1 MIKLSDHFDTKRL
14 IQYTFPS
21 IMMMIFTSIYSI
33 VDGFFVSNYAGKTPF
48 AAVNFIMPV
57 LMIVGCVGFI
67 FGTGGSALIA
77 VLLGEKRR
85 DKANEVFTQNIVVSA
100 LIGAVLAIITFI
112 ATPKLAALMGAEGQ
126 LLSDSVLYCRI
137 NLLSL
142 PFFVLQFHFQ
152 CLFATAE
159 KPRLGL
165 IVTVAAGSANIILD
179 FVFVG
184 IFKWALVGAAAATVI
199 SQIVG
204 GLAPLIYFG
213 RKNTSLLRLTK
224 FHFNGKALLK
234 TLTNGSSEFL
244 SNVSMSLVS
253 MLYNIQLLRYSGENG
268 VAAYGV
274 LMYVGM
280 IFQSIF
286 IGYAVGSAPIVS
298 YNYGAERYDEL
309 KNLKKR
315 GTSIIIASS
324 IMMLLFGEIFGKPF
338 SRVFVGYDEELLDIT
353 AHAFAIFSF
362 SFLFSG
368 YSIFGS
374 SFFTALNNGLISA
387 LISVLRTLVFQV
399 LFVLILPIFLGLD
412 GVWLSIIGAEVASVL
427 VTLTFMIKLKKRY
440 NY

>member
-1 MIKLSDHFDTKRL
+1 M
-14 IQYTFPS
+14 
-21 IMMMIFTSIYSI
+21 
-33 VDGFFVSNYAGKTPF
+33 
-48 AAVNFIMPV
+48 
-57 LMIVGCVGFI
+57 
-67 FGTGGSALIA
+67 
-77 VLLGEKRR
+77 
-85 DKANEVFTQNIVVSA
+85 
-100 LIGAVLAIITFI
+100 
-112 ATPKLAALMGAEGQ
+112 
-126 LLSDSVLYCRI
+126 
-137 NLLSL
+137 
-142 PFFVLQFHFQ
+142 LQFHFQ

-184 IFKWALVGAAAATVI
+184 IFKWALVGAAVATVI

-427 VTLTFMIKLKKRY
+427 VTQTFMIKLKKRY

>member
-14 IQYTFPS
+14 IKYTFPS

-100 LIGAVLAIITFI
+100 LIGALLAIITFV
-112 ATPKLAALMGAEGQ
+112 ATPRLAALMGAEGQ

-253 MLYNIQLLRYSGENG
+253 MLYNIQLLKYSGENG

-298 YNYGAERYDEL
+298 YNYGAEHYDEL

-324 IMMLLFGEIFGKPF
+324 IMMLLFGEIFGRPF
-338 SRVFVGYDEELLDIT
+338 SRVFVGYDEELLEIT

-387 LISVLRTLVFQV
+387 LNSVLRTLVFQV
-399 LFVLILPIFLGLD
+399 LFVLILPIFFGLD
-412 GVWLSIIGAEVASVL
+412 GVWLSIIGAEVAAVF
-427 VTLTFMIKLKKRY
+427 VTITFMIKLKKRY

>member
-14 IQYTFPS
+14 LRYTFPS

-112 ATPKLAALMGAEGQ
+112 ATPKLAALMCSEGQ

-137 NLLSL
+137 ILLSL

-184 IFKWALVGAAAATVI
+184 IFKWALVGAAVATVI

-427 VTLTFMIKLKKRY
+427 VTQTFMIKLKKRY

>member
-14 IQYTFPS
+14 IKYTFPS

-100 LIGAVLAIITFI
+100 LIGALLAIITFV

-253 MLYNIQLLRYSGENG
+253 MIYNIQLLRYSGENG

-298 YNYGAERYDEL
+298 YNYGAEHYDEL

-315 GTSIIIASS
+315 GTSIIVASS
-324 IMMLLFGEIFGKPF
+324 IMMLLFGELFGRPF
-338 SRVFVGYDEELLDIT
+338 SRVFVGYDEELLEIT
-353 AHAFAIFSF
+353 SHAFAIFSF

-387 LISVLRTLVFQV
+387 LNSVLRTLVFQV
-399 LFVLILPIFLGLD
+399 LFVLILPIFFGLD
-412 GVWLSIIGAEVASVL
+412 GVWLSIIGAEVAAVF
-427 VTLTFMIKLKKRY
+427 VTITFMIKLKKRY

>member
-14 IQYTFPS
+14 LKYTFPS

-224 FHFNGKALLK
+224 FHFNGKSLLK

-399 LFVLILPIFLGLD
+399 LFVLILPIFFGLD

>member
-14 IQYTFPS
+14 LKYTFPS

-85 DKANEVFTQNIVVSA
+85 DKANEVFTQNIVISA
-100 LIGAVLAIITFI
+100 LLGAVLAIITFI

-137 NLLSL
+137 NLISL

-224 FHFNGKALLK
+224 FHFNGKSLLK

-274 LMYVGM
+274 LIYVGM

-399 LFVLILPIFLGLD
+399 LFVLILPIFFGLD
-412 GVWLSIIGAEVASVL
+412 GIWLSIIGAEVASVL

>member
-14 IQYTFPS
+14 LRYTFPS

-100 LIGAVLAIITFI
+100 LIGAVLAIITLI
-112 ATPKLAALMGAEGQ
+112 STPKLAALMCSEGQ

-137 NLLSL
+137 ILLSL

-184 IFKWALVGAAAATVI
+184 IFKWALVGAAVATVI

-427 VTLTFMIKLKKRY
+427 VTQTFMIKLKKRY

>member
-1 MIKLSDHFDTKRL
+1 M
-14 IQYTFPS
+14 
-21 IMMMIFTSIYSI
+21 
-33 VDGFFVSNYAGKTPF
+33 
-48 AAVNFIMPV
+48 
-57 LMIVGCVGFI
+57 
-67 FGTGGSALIA
+67 
-77 VLLGEKRR
+77 
-85 DKANEVFTQNIVVSA
+85 
-100 LIGAVLAIITFI
+100 
-112 ATPKLAALMGAEGQ
+112 
-126 LLSDSVLYCRI
+126 
-137 NLLSL
+137 
-142 PFFVLQFHFQ
+142 
-152 CLFATAE
+152 
-159 KPRLGL
+159 
-165 IVTVAAGSANIILD
+165 
-179 FVFVG
+179 
-184 IFKWALVGAAAATVI
+184 
-199 SQIVG
+199 
-204 GLAPLIYFG
+204 
-213 RKNTSLLRLTK
+213 LRLTK
-224 FHFNGKALLK
+224 FHFNGKSLLK

-399 LFVLILPIFLGLD
+399 LFVLILPIFFGLD

>member
-14 IQYTFPS
+14 LKYTFPS

-165 IVTVAAGSANIILD
+165 IVTVAAGSANIILV

-399 LFVLILPIFLGLD
+399 LFVLILPIFFGLD

>member
-137 NLLSL
+137 NLMSL

-399 LFVLILPIFLGLD
+399 LFVLILPSFFGLD

>member
-14 IQYTFPS
+14 LKYTFPS

-85 DKANEVFTQNIVVSA
+85 DKANEVFTQNIVISA
-100 LIGAVLAIITFI
+100 LLGAVLAIITFI

-137 NLLSL
+137 NLISL

-224 FHFNGKALLK
+224 FHFSGKSLLK

-399 LFVLILPIFLGLD
+399 LFVLILPIFFGLD
-412 GVWLSIIGAEVASVL
+412 GIWLSIIGAEVASVL

>member
-126 LLSDSVLYCRI
+126 LLYDSVLYCRI

-338 SRVFVGYDEELLDIT
+338 SRVFVGYDEELLEIT

-399 LFVLILPIFLGLD
+399 LFVLILPSFFGLN

>member
-14 IQYTFPS
+14 LKYTFPS

-85 DKANEVFTQNIVVSA
+85 DKANEVFTQNIVISA
-100 LIGAVLAIITFI
+100 LLGAVLAIITFI

-137 NLLSL
+137 NLISL

-224 FHFNGKALLK
+224 FHFNGKSLLK

-399 LFVLILPIFLGLD
+399 LFVLILPIFFGLD

>member
-14 IQYTFPS
+14 LRYTFPS

-137 NLLSL
+137 ILLSL

-184 IFKWALVGAAAATVI
+184 IFKWALVGAAVATVI

-427 VTLTFMIKLKKRY
+427 VTQTFMIKLKKRY

>member
-14 IQYTFPS
+14 IKYTFPS

-85 DKANEVFTQNIVVSA
+85 DKANEVFTQNIVISA

-399 LFVLILPIFLGLD
+399 LFVLILPIFFGLD

>member
-100 LIGAVLAIITFI
+100 LFGAVLAIITFI

-137 NLLSL
+137 NLMSL

-399 LFVLILPIFLGLD
+399 LFVLILPIFFGLD